1 MSVEGGVGV
10 ACGCLPGCKPL
21 MNRMFPRI
29 FASTSQSSSAY
40 PRPSGKARAVKEMNA
55 SGSTGQDSIQLA
67 SLRSD
72 QVIANEKREDVEAL
86 PAIPPPARQS
96 RKMHFGRSGRSS
108 RSKRYG
114 ELEDESDSSS
124 DMIILQRNEGGEK
137 NWPLDGRK
145 V

>member
-1 MSVEGGVGV
+1 MSVESGVGV

-29 FASTSQSSSAY
+29 FASTSQSNSY
-40 PRPSGKARAVKEMNA
+40 PRAPGQARAGKKLDETN
-55 SGSTGQDSIQLA
+55 STGQGSIQLA

-72 QVIANEKREDVEAL
+72 QVIVSEKKQDVEAL
-86 PAIPPPARQS
+86 PAMPPPSRQS
-96 RKMHFGRSGRSS
+96 RRMQFGRSGRSS
-108 RSKRYG
+108 RSRRYG
-114 ELEDESDSSS
+114 SLDDESDSSS
-124 DMIILQRNEGGEK
+124 DMIILQRGDGEEK